1 MKQLLRLGTR
11 GSPLALWQA
20 DHITELLLAAH
31 PGLTIERVVIKTEG
45 DRVLDR
51 PLIEIGGKG
60 LFIKELEEAMLDGRI
75 DFAVHSL
82 RICRRRSPTGWSSMP
97 SRPGPNPSM

>member
-31 PGLTIERVVIKTEG
+31 QFMDVVE
-45 DRVLDR
+45 VLGATAVR
-51 PLIEIGGKG
+51 IGNDAHHGFG
-60 LFIKELEEAMLDGRI
+60 EFVA
-75 DFAVHSL
+75 
-82 RICRRRSPTGWSSMP
+82 
-97 SRPGPNPSM
+97 